1 MYCVKTWFFNKLF
14 LFFPKMFPFWGSVE
28 VPNQEGEDLHPTRL
42 MGFLSFPQ
50 QQLSPGV
57 SEEAVTNFWTCP
69 GSLLWLCVPR
79 TKVVYYIQLFI
90 CLLSSEGWTV
100 IRMCP
105 HVTKGVFFPPCT
117 NPILSY
123 SFYQSFSSQELC
135 KILVIIS
142 VIRFLALQSS
152 RMGCDKIKLSAWT
165 DLGGEKEISFLDL
178 RVSFCLLWSA
188 KIKTLVFA
196 TGFYRATRINWYS
209 NLLCPSVPCSAL
221 SFLFFGNEL
230 SESIF

>member
-1 MYCVKTWFFNKLF
+1 M
-14 LFFPKMFPFWGSVE
+14 
-28 VPNQEGEDLHPTRL
+28 
-42 MGFLSFPQ
+42 
-50 QQLSPGV
+50 
-57 SEEAVTNFWTCP
+57 
-69 GSLLWLCVPR
+69 SLCHKR
-79 TKVVYYIQLFI
+79 
-90 CLLSSEGWTV
+90 
-100 IRMCP
+100 
-105 HVTKGVFFPPCT
+105 VFFPPCT

-123 SFYQSFSSQELC
+123 SFYQPSSSQELC

-209 NLLCPSVPCSAL
+209 NLLCPSAPCSAL